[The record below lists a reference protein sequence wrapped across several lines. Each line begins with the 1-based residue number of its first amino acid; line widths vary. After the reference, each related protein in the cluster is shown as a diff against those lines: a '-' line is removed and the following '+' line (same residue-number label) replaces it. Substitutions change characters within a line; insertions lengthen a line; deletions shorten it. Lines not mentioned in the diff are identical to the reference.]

1 MLAIALVLFVNTGF
15 FWWIPIVFV
24 AVFYLV
30 KSLEIELNESLPWLY
45 TVILFGLGATFTMFS
60 IQYMLL
66 EWEDFM
72 KTPDIRLFTNV
83 CIVLLFYLLGLII
96 TKNAAVSAVIGHVIL
111 LIFAFVNYFVYQFRG
126 NEFGYADLKSIGT
139 GLSVA
144 GKYNY
149 SINQQCA
156 YVILVSIIFITLVL
170 KFKVKFKNIIPMR
183 IIAFLLMVISGL
195 IIIYNSI
202 GVITETWEQKG
213 TYRNGYLMNF
223 VLQIRDSHIAKPEG
237 YSADAIKELEIQYLS
252 PNVEGNEFVP
262 SAGSNASL
270 SETSNNVNS
279 DNNMNSD
286 NNVNSDN
293 NAMSDNNAIS
303 DNNVMPDNNAMA
315 DNNVMS
321 DNSSSASI
329 EEGSVNSSEIL
340 NAGKNDSYVEAEK
353 PTIIAI
359 MNESFAD
366 LSVLGEFTTNFE
378 LTPFM
383 NSLKENTIK
392 GYALASV
399 YGAKTPNSEWEF
411 MTGNSMAFLPEG
423 SVVYQQYI
431 NDTPDSIVSTL
442 KNEGYTAVA
451 MHPYYETGWSR
462 NTIYPTL
469 GFDEM
474 YFIDDFNQ
482 KNIVREYI
490 TDKEMYDKIIERFN
504 KKKSDEN
511 LFIMGITMQNH
522 GGYGEPYDN
531 FIERIYK
538 VGTSYT
544 DANQYLS
551 LVNESDKALRELVTF
566 FENVDEPVEIVF
578 FGDHQPGLN
587 SNFIRLLNGKGTS
600 GLTMDELEAL
610 YTVPF
615 FIWTNYDTKEETLER
630 CSLNYLST
638 IALERANI
646 KLPPYNRFLAEIME
660 EIPAMNSQGYY
671 SKQNGEYIH
680 YEQAEGTEAEWLD
693 KYNILQYNAMFDARE
708 RSEVFF
714 PYIK

>member
-1 MLAIALVLFVNTGF
+1 M
-15 FWWIPIVFV
+15 
-24 AVFYLV
+24 
-30 KSLEIELNESLPWLY
+30 
-45 TVILFGLGATFTMFS
+45 
-60 IQYMLL
+60 
-66 EWEDFM
+66 
-72 KTPDIRLFTNV
+72 
-83 CIVLLFYLLGLII
+83 
-96 TKNAAVSAVIGHVIL
+96 
-111 LIFAFVNYFVYQFRG
+111 YQFRG

-252 PNVEGNEFVP
+252 PNVESNEFVP
-262 SAGSNASL
+262 SADSNASL
-270 SETSNNVNS
+270 SETS
-279 DNNMNSD
+279 

-366 LSVLGEFTTNFE
+366 LSVLGEFATNFE

-411 MTGNSMAFLPEG
+411 LTGNSMAFLPEG
-423 SVVYQQYI
+423 SVVYQQ
-431 NDTPDSIVSTL
+431 
-442 KNEGYTAVA
+442 
-451 MHPYYETGWSR
+451 
-462 NTIYPTL
+462 
-469 GFDEM
+469 
-474 YFIDDFNQ
+474 
-482 KNIVREYI
+482 
-490 TDKEMYDKIIERFN
+490 
-504 KKKSDEN
+504 
-511 LFIMGITMQNH
+511 
-522 GGYGEPYDN
+522 
-531 FIERIYK
+531 
-538 VGTSYT
+538 
-544 DANQYLS
+544 
-551 LVNESDKALRELVTF
+551 
-566 FENVDEPVEIVF
+566 
-578 FGDHQPGLN
+578 
-587 SNFIRLLNGKGTS
+587 
-600 GLTMDELEAL
+600 
-610 YTVPF
+610 
-615 FIWTNYDTKEETLER
+615 
-630 CSLNYLST
+630 
-638 IALERANI
+638 
-646 KLPPYNRFLAEIME
+646 
-660 EIPAMNSQGYY
+660 
-671 SKQNGEYIH
+671 
-680 YEQAEGTEAEWLD
+680 
-693 KYNILQYNAMFDARE
+693 
-708 RSEVFF
+708 
-714 PYIK
+714 